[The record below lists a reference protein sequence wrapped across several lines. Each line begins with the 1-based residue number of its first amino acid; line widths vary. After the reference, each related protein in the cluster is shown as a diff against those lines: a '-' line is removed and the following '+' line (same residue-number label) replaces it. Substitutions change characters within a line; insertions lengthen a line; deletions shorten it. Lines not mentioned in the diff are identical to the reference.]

1 MIRRNCSTKV
11 KTPLDS
17 KTVFEAMGLSLSSTL
32 FKYEYLYVTYM
43 YTVLIDCVSYVTPKQ
58 MQSGWR
64 PIFNFQYQW
73 PSSHPSNTNNL
84 LATPYSSSRE
94 CNTLFGLHG
103 HQAFTKH
110 TYIHANTIL
119 IHIQQTLSRKQHGWI
134 FIIF

>member
-64 PIFNFQYQW
+64 PIFNFQYQ
-73 PSSHPSNTNNL
+73 
-84 LATPYSSSRE
+84 
-94 CNTLFGLHG
+94 
-103 HQAFTKH
+103 
-110 TYIHANTIL
+110 
-119 IHIQQTLSRKQHGWI
+119 
-134 FIIF
+134 